1 VIVVVAAVVNALPVM
16 MKLADVAPAGT
27 VTFTGTVAA
36 VVLLDVSVTTAP
48 PAGAADVNVTVPVLV
63 TAPNMDDGLSVTAK
77 SAAGGGVTVRLADV
91 VLPFVA
97 AEIETTVFVAT
108 VAAVTVN
115 VAAVCPA
122 GTVTAA
128 ATVATAVFADASE
141 TTFPPVGAATF
152 RVTVPVTCPAD
163 AMVEG
168 ESVRACTRGPRI
180 PSVTFA
186 LTPFAVALRIA
197 FASTEMLFVWTLMA
211 TDI

>member
-1 VIVVVAAVVNALPVM
+1 MVVAAVVSALPVM
-16 MKLADVAPAGT
+16 VNVADIAPAGT

-36 VVLLDVSVTTAP
+36 VVLLDASVTTAP
-48 PAGAADVNVTVPVLV
+48 PAGAADVKVTVPVLV
-63 TAPNMDDGLSVTAK
+63 TAPNMDDGLSVTAE
-77 SAAGGGVTVRLADV
+77 SAAGGGVTVRLADI

-108 VAAVTVN
+108 IPAVTVN

-128 ATVATAVFADASE
+128 GTVASDVFPDASV
-141 TTFPPVGAATF
+141 TTFPPVGATTLS
-152 RVTVPVTCPAD
+152 VTVPVTCPAD

-186 LTPFAVALRIA
+186 LTPLAVALRMA
-197 FASTEMLFVWTLMA
+197 VVSTETMLV
-211 TDI
+211 